1 MEYII
6 IRSNRKTIAIQ
17 IKADGQ
23 VIVRCPRRMRTEE
36 IQKFIASKEKWV
48 MRNLSKLKS
57 QAVVPFKE
65 NEIKILRDQ
74 TKKLVS
80 EKVAYYSSM
89 MGVTYQH
96 ITIRA
101 QKTRWGS
108 CSSRGNLSFNCLL
121 ALVPEDVLEYV
132 VVHELCHLIE
142 MNHSERFWEE
152 VHKILPNYAQSRCW
166 LRENGSSLIARI

>member
-1 MEYII
+1 
-6 IRSNRKTIAIQ
+6 
-17 IKADGQ
+17 
-23 VIVRCPRRMRTEE
+23 
-36 IQKFIASKEKWV
+36 

-57 QAVVPFKE
+57 QMVVPFKE

-74 TKKLVS
+74 TQKLVS

-89 MGVTYQH
+89 MGVTYQR
-96 ITIRA
+96 ITIRV

-132 VVHELCHLIE
+132 VVHELCHLIV

>member
-57 QAVVPFKE
+57 QTVVPFKE

-89 MGVTYQH
+89 MGVTYQR

-152 VHKILPNYAQSRCW
+152 VHKILPNYAQSRRW